1 MDAGAAKVEEGAA
14 VLGMERSD
22 GVGTPHTHP
31 VKFLDYRSLP
41 QRLSME
47 SLGWSGE

>member
-1 MDAGAAKVEEGAA
+1 MLELPRWKRGLLCWGWKGLMAWAP
-14 VLGMERSD
+14 
-22 GVGTPHTHP
+22 PHTHL

>member
-1 MDAGAAKVEEGAA
+1 MLELPRWKRGLLCWGWKGLMAWAP
-14 VLGMERSD
+14 L
-22 GVGTPHTHP
+22 PHP